1 MQKKR
6 ILFLCDASDIE
17 IVDKSFAW
25 QNEFEPHL
33 ETFERIL
40 DYGVAVY
47 LQRSI
52 ELIQENPGLY
62 QGIVGS
68 HDSSAILAAILAE
81 QTGHIGTSVHSIIN
95 SQNKYLCRRIQQ
107 QVVPEHTPGFCLA
120 LDYLQDQ
127 SLLQEPFFIKPV
139 RANISFGSHQVNS
152 AEELQFYIGQESR
165 DIAHYNQYYLE
176 ALGLYAEYLTPLNL
190 ETCNNFL
197 CEELVQ
203 GEQVTVDGF
212 IYQGQVYIFGLTK
225 ACYYPGT
232 NSFSHHIFPYSFS
245 PELDAEIEETLRRL
259 IPALGLN
266 NTFFNVELRAEP
278 EKNDFKIIEV
288 NSRIAFQFAKAIQAV
303 RGFDPLHLLCELAVG
318 RFPGLENKSTE
329 SFKYCFNFELHSF
342 SDQRILRTPTQSGY
356 TQIQML
362 YPEVHIRNLIQEHSN
377 LSDYKHNPQSFRYCI
392 LDIPGNSEEEIMRKK
407 EHIVSL
413 LNYEFQEV
421 S

>member
-6 ILFLCDASDIE
+6 ILFLCDASDTE

-25 QNEFEPHL
+25 QNEFEPHI

-40 DYGVAVY
+40 DYGVAAY

-52 ELIQENPGLY
+52 ELIRENPEMY
-62 QGIVGS
+62 QGIVGT
-68 HDSSAILAAILAE
+68 HDSSAILASILAE
-81 QTGHIGTSVHSIIN
+81 QTNHVGTPVQSVVN
-95 SQNKYLCRRIQQ
+95 TQNKYLCRRIQQ
-107 QVVPEHTPGFCLA
+107 QLVPEHTPKFCLA
-120 LDYLQDQ
+120 LDYLQNS
-127 SLLQEPFFIKPV
+127 SLLREPFFIKPV
-139 RANISFGSHQVNS
+139 RSNISFGAHQVNS

-165 DIAHYNQYYLE
+165 DIARYNQYYLD
-176 ALGLYAEYLTPLNL
+176 ALGLLIEYQNPLNL

-197 CEELVQ
+197 CEELIY
-203 GEQVTVDGF
+203 GDQVTVDGF
-212 IYQGQVYIFGLTK
+212 IYQGQVHIFGLTK

-232 NSFSHHIFPYSFS
+232 NSFSHHVFPYSFS
-245 PELDAEIEETLRRL
+245 PDLDAKINDTLRRL
-259 IPALGLN
+259 MPALGMN

-278 EKNDFKIIEV
+278 ENNTFKIIEV
-288 NSRIAFQFAKAIQAV
+288 NSRIAFQFAKTIQAV
-303 RGFDPLHLLCELAVG
+303 RGFDPLHLLCELAVN
-318 RFPGLENKSTE
+318 RFPRLKNRTEE
-329 SFKYCFNFELHSF
+329 SFSYCYNFEMHSF

-392 LDIPGNSEEEIMRKK
+392 LDVPGNSEEEIMRKK